1 MGIKNI
7 DFLIADPNLI
17 KNDEKHLYSEKI
29 LYMPNIWNSLSKPKN
44 LPDIKAKI
52 NIKDKTIVYGCFN
65 NFMKI
70 SLNTIKVW
78 SKILNQGESKLI
90 LKNPV
95 SLIDEKAKEILIKKF
110 ENEKVDINKIEFV
123 ERKKTMTEHLET
135 YNQIDLALDTFPYP
149 GVTTSFQSILMGVPV
164 LTMKGYNFNSR
175 CGESINRNLGFEDFI
190 SEDEVDYFNKA
201 VKFKNNKQKLFDIKK
216 NLRNIALKSN
226 LFDTDQFVFD
236 FSKLIKNL

>member
-1 MGIKNI
+1 
-7 DFLIADPNLI
+7 
-17 KNDEKHLYSEKI
+17 
-29 LYMPNIWNSLSKPKN
+29 
-44 LPDIKAKI
+44 
-52 NIKDKTIVYGCFN
+52 
-65 NFMKI
+65 
-70 SLNTIKVW
+70 
-78 SKILNQGESKLI
+78 
-90 LKNPV
+90 
-95 SLIDEKAKEILIKKF
+95 
-110 ENEKVDINKIEFV
+110 
-123 ERKKTMTEHLET
+123 MTEHLET

-175 CGESINRNLGFEDFI
+175 CGESINRNLGFEEFI

-201 VKFKNNKQKLFDIKK
+201 VKFKNDKQKLFDIKK